1 MEYIKIIWIIIF
13 FIFSLNL
20 IFIWSKL
27 LVLFKRMATLLALLD
42 TCEQVASEFSK
53 NDK

>member
-1 MEYIKIIWIIIF
+1 MEYIKVIWIVIF

-27 LVLFKRMATLLALLD
+27 LVLFKRIQSLIRILD
-42 TCEQVASEFSK
+42 TCEQVTSEFSK
-53 NDK
+53 NG